1 MTDEA
6 LIALLREN
14 PERGFP
20 VLIRQYGGYVYTI
33 VRNRLRDCAAP
44 EDIEETVSDV
54 FVQLWEWMQAH
65 PKKALHLRAMLA
77 VIAKRR
83 SISRFR
89 ALTGQ
94 PACEPLDAL
103 LTEPQDN
110 APAPDESVQLIES
123 VRALGEPESEIILR
137 RYYFGQSSRE
147 IGDALGLLPNTV
159 DQKLSRALKRL
170 RAIWKEEPNVYE

>member
-1 MTDEA
+1 MNDPE
-6 LIALLREN
+6 LLQMLRSD
-14 PERGFP
+14 PEQG
-20 VLIRQYGGYVYTI
+20 LSEMIRSFGGYVYTI
-33 VRNRLRDCAAP
+33 VRSKLSECGTR

-54 FVQLWEWMQAH
+54 FVQFWEWMQAH
-65 PKKALHLRAMLA
+65 PEKALHLRAMLA

-103 LTEPQDN
+103 LTEPQDH

-170 RAIWKEEPNVYE
+170 RAIWKEDPNVYE

>member
-1 MTDEA
+1 MTDEE
-6 LIALLREN
+6 LLTLLRQD

-20 VLIRQYGGYVYTI
+20 ALIRQYGGYVYTI
-33 VRNRLRDCAAP
+33 VRNRLISCAAP

-54 FVQLWEWMQAH
+54 FVQLWERMRTH
-65 PKKALHLRAMLA
+65 PEEELHLRAMLA
-77 VIAKRR
+77 VIARRR
-83 SISRFR
+83 SISRFH

-94 PACEPLDAL
+94 PECMPLDDL
-103 LTEPQDN
+103 LTEPHDST
-110 APAPDESVQLIES
+110 AAPDEAVQLIES

-147 IGDALGLLPNTV
+147 IGAALGLRPNTV

-170 RAIWKEEPNVYE
+170 RAIWKEEQE